1 MDKKIFR
8 LLIAALI
15 LSLIGGG
22 YLGYQDY
29 RLKQRGFFLET
40 ELTKRTSELVK
51 RTGELASTTE
61 SLNLLQEDFVK
72 MKAERD
78 DFEQKYYDEKSRLD
92 FIAAQVGDLTNM
104 VGVMEKLNQMDPEL
118 LKKYSKVYFLN
129 ENYAP
134 EKLLKIDDKYVY
146 NNFQRELFVLQKIW
160 LYLQN
165 LMEDAASA
173 GVDIKILSAYRS
185 FDEQAELKYSYA
197 TVYGSGANQFSA
209 DQGYSEH
216 QLGTAMDFTTQ
227 KIGAAL
233 PSFEASGTY
242 KWLIENAH
250 KYGFA
255 ISYPKSNEYFRF
267 EPWHWRFIGRSLA
280 DKLHA
285 ENKYFYD
292 LDQRLIDTY
301 LLSFFD

>member
-1 MDKKIFR
+1 MDKNFFG
-8 LLIAALI
+8 LLIVVFV
-15 LSLIGGG
+15 LSLVVGG

-29 RLKQRGFFLET
+29 RLKQRGFFLEV
-40 ELTKRTSELVK
+40 ELSKVTSEFVK
-51 RTGELASTTE
+51 TSEELASTTE
-61 SLNLLQEDFVK
+61 SLNLLREDFAK

-78 DFEQKYYDEKSRLD
+78 DFEQKYSDEKNRLD
-92 FIAAQVGDLTNM
+92 PIAAQVGDLTNM
-104 VGVMEKLNQMDPEL
+104 VGVMNKLNQIDPEL

-129 ENYAP
+129 ENYVP
-134 EKLLKIDDKYVY
+134 EKLIKIDDKYVY
-146 NNFQRELFVLQKIW
+146 GNSQKEMFVLQKIW
-160 LYLQN
+160 PYLQN
-165 LMEDAASA
+165 LMEDAALA
-173 GVDIKILSAYRS
+173 GTDIKILSAYRS
-185 FDEQAELKYSYA
+185 FGEQAELKYSYA
-197 TVYGSGANQFSA
+197 TVYGSGANKFSA

-216 QLGTAMDFTTQ
+216 QLGTAMDFTAQ
-227 KIGAAL
+227 NIGAAL
-233 PSFEASGTY
+233 PSFAASETY

-255 ISYPKSNEYFRF
+255 ISYPKNNEYYRF